1 MIVDFKE
8 IPPAN
13 SSDGNQDQFEL
24 FARDFVENLGFLIIE
39 QPDRG
44 QDGGK
49 DILISEKLKGIRKSS
64 ERTWVLSAKHF
75 APSGKSVGINDEINI
90 RDRVEKYKAD
100 GFFGFYSTL
109 PSSGLS
115 STFKGLTNKLF
126 LDYFDSGMI
135 QNELITN
142 PILENVFRAYF
153 PISFLKF
160 KSIGGY
166 PATTKDLHTSFTG
179 GDSFPLI
186 DYGINSEG
194 WITPTLLNRGAYTI
208 YDLDVII
215 SYSID
220 RGGPY
225 LTRQSFPFLH
235 PQSNIFCNSFKLDK
249 VIAKGEI
256 YSQIYARNGVFFQTT
271 GLGAYKNNKSSD
283 EFIRTTSKSIYKQGH
298 QSKSKEL
305 VYSTNNIIKNFLLN
319 GEPIEFIKEL
329 KKNQEND
336 IY

>member
-8 IPPAN
+8 IPPSN
-13 SSDGNQDQFEL
+13 SSNGFQDQFEL
-24 FARDFVENLGFLIIE
+24 FARDFVENLGFTIID

-44 QDGGK
+44 PDGGK
-49 DILISEKLKGIRKSS
+49 DILISEQLKGIRISS
-64 ERTWVLSAKHF
+64 NRIWVLSAKHF

-90 RDRVEKYKAD
+90 RDRVEKYNAD

-109 PSSGLS
+109 PSSGLA
-115 STFKGLTNKLF
+115 STFKGIKDKLN

-142 PILENVFRAYF
+142 PVLENVFRAYF

-186 DYGINSEG
+186 GYGINSEG
-194 WITPTLLNRGAYTI
+194 SILPSLYNRGSYTI

-215 SYSID
+215 SYSSD

-225 LTRQSFPFLH
+225 ILRESFPFLH
-235 PQSNIFCNSFKLDK
+235 PQSNNFCKSFTIEK
-249 VIAKGEI
+249 VIDQGEI
-256 YSQIYARNGVFFQTT
+256 HSKIYARNGVFYQTT
-271 GLGAYKNNKSSD
+271 RLGLYKNETSNKPT
-283 EFIRTTSKSIYKQGH
+283 IKTCRTTIFKESH
-298 QSKSKEL
+298 QSKNKEL
-305 VYSTNNIIKNFLLN
+305 VYSQKEATKYWNEDGK
-319 GEPIEFIKEL
+319 PIVLIKEFQ
-329 KKNQEND
+329 KKENQD
-336 IY
+336 IN